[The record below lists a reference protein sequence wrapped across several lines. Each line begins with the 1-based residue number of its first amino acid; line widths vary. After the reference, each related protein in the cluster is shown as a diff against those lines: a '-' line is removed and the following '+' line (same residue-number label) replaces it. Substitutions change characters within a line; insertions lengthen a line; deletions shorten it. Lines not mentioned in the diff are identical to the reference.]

1 MSTHSGED
9 DGLEATEV
17 PETPRSVFDPDR
29 GDAPEADAPD
39 AGGDDDGDDG
49 GPGNSDPGF

>member
-1 MSTHSGED
+1 MSTHPGED

-39 AGGDDDGDDG
+39 AGGDDGGDDG